1 MKQLHKFLKIFIFL
15 QLRLIKL
22 NIQLTLCKHILT
34 KNARKSTTKIKK
46 VLISRN
52 KRKEDADKRLMIKF
66 QFDEG
71 GRFYE
76 KFY

>member
-1 MKQLHKFLKIFIFL
+1 MPAYFNK
-15 QLRLIKL
+15 
-22 NIQLTLCKHILT
+22 

-66 QFDEG
+66 QFDELN
-71 GRFYE
+71 RR
-76 KFY
+76 